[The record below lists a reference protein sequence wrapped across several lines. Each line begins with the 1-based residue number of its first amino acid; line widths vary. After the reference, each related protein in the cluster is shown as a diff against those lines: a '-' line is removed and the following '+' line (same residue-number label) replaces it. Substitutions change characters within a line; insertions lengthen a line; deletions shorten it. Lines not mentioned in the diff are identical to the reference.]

1 MPPVRIPACD
11 LRPGMYLVDTGADWQ
26 KEPFLYS
33 HEGVV
38 KSMGEIATILEQGY
52 TEAYY
57 DPDQSQIEAAEEV
70 SVPDG
75 VPSAFSPPTATLAEE
90 MPMAEKAY
98 SDCVTHVR
106 TFMQNVRKDGK
117 VQLGQAEPLVTTII
131 SSLNRNM
138 DALTSLAK
146 VKAYDVYT
154 FEHCVNVAIYA
165 TAFGRFLGLG
175 EQQLLLLGMAGIFHD
190 TGKMLV
196 PQDILQAPRR
206 LTPDEFEIM
215 KTHVQRGIDCLGQ
228 SNQLPPAVIAGV
240 VQHHEK
246 ANGAGY
252 PNGIGAAQI
261 SPFGRVMSVAD
272 IFDALTAKRVYKD
285 PIPCAKALSIMYNM
299 RGETWEEGTIERFI
313 KMLGIYPV
321 GTPVLLAS
329 GFRGVVS
336 RSNPA
341 APLRPTLL
349 VIRDPH
355 NKPVSPPREIDLA
368 KFGDVL
374 IKRALTTSEAA
385 GIDVAAL
392 LGCGQDGN

>member
-1 MPPVRIPACD
+1 MPPVRIPASD
-11 LRPGMYLVDTGADWQ
+11 LRPGMYIVDTGADWH
-26 KEPFLYS
+26 KEPFLFS
-33 HEGVV
+33 REGLIT
-38 KSMGEIATILEQGY
+38 SMGEITTILEQGY

-57 DPDQSQIEAAEEV
+57 DPAQSQIKAAEEV
-70 SVPDG
+70 SIPEDA
-75 VPSAFSPPTATLAEE
+75 SFSFSPPRVALAEE

-106 TFMQNVRKDGK
+106 SFMQNVRKDGK

-154 FEHCVNVAIYA
+154 FEHCVNVSIYA
-165 TAFGRFLGLG
+165 TAFGRFRGLD
-175 EQQLLLLGMAGIFHD
+175 EQQLLMLGMAGIFHD

-196 PQDILQAPRR
+196 PQEILQAPRR
-206 LTPDEFEIM
+206 LTPDEFDIM
-215 KTHVQRGIDCLGQ
+215 KTHVQRGIDCLEQ
-228 SNQLPPAVIAGV
+228 SHHMPDAVIDGV

-246 ANGAGY
+246 FNGAGY
-252 PNGIGAAQI
+252 PHGIAGTRI
-261 SPFGRVMSVAD
+261 SPFGRIMSVSD

-285 PIPCAKALSIMYNM
+285 PIPCSKALSIMYNM
-299 RGETWEEGTIERFI
+299 REETWAEGTIERFI

-336 RSNPA
+336 KSNPV

-349 VIRDPH
+349 VVRDPH
-355 NKPVSPPREIDLA
+355 GQTLSPPREVDLA
-368 KFGDVL
+368 KHRDIS
-374 IKRALTTSEAA
+374 IKRALQTGEAA

-392 LGCGQDGN
+392 LGCSA